1 MTRYKTRQSKSSQNL
16 GLNITALIPSRKGP
30 SLISWVC
37 QFIRR
42 ADECSAFNCSTV
54 DNRSPITDVH
64 QLPPVHFLFLA
75 LIFISGGLVIDLGF
89 LKYFIYYYIPSG
101 LLTITSIV
109 SYTCIP
115 NKSNNEFLGQP
126 KSIKRFY

>member
-1 MTRYKTRQSKSSQNL
+1 MRNRYQLCNVDQIYENLSLMTRHKTGQSKSSQNL
-16 GLNITALIPSRKGP
+16 DLNIAALVPSHIGP

-54 DNRSPITDVH
+54 DNRSPITDVR

-75 LIFISGGLVIDLGF
+75 LVLGLVFRLGGLVIDLGF
-89 LKYFIYYYIPSG
+89 LKYFI
-101 LLTITSIV
+101 LTT
-109 SYTCIP
+109 
-115 NKSNNEFLGQP
+115 
-126 KSIKRFY
+126 